1 MDNDILRQ
9 IWSTF
14 KELSLEVPFNSND
27 AEPFFSDKTEDNVPI
42 RKLFIGNLAERTS
55 NKDLEKLFSAYGKIE
70 ACYVKRVDGRSHFGF
85 ITYVDVESTVRAR
98 QASHR
103 MELKLH
109 SRILRVT
116 AADSWHQPD
125 SIEKQKKFPNKHTK
139 SDPETVVK
147 APTPEPDNSDS
158 VISKLNDDCLS
169 EIFLYLPIADRIRV
183 ERVCKRWQA
192 LSHQSWHAVKSLN
205 LSKNSWGLSPK
216 IRVQVVDTSTLR
228 KVLIRCGKF
237 LTHLDLSQISHLL
250 GSSTLTIVGKLCPNL
265 QSVNITSIPLSQS
278 GINSLM
284 THCQNITKFMM
295 KTLRGPSER
304 DLSLFFGVNK
314 KLKYLSVEGDEY
326 IVGKS
331 FASLPQEVLED
342 LHLTR
347 CTALVSSHFDV
358 TINHLTNLKSLT
370 LNMCVCLTDS
380 TLEAVGNKTTIT
392 DLKFMGTH
400 PLISANS
407 LNNLKNLV
415 NLERLCLKENV
426 AVNDDFLI
434 NLSQNCKQLNYLDLT
449 NCQAVTDR
457 GISPLTTLNKLET
470 LIVNF
475 VSQVTDEAI
484 ANLQSLK
491 VFSSWGCK
499 GITDSGII
507 NLINTAPNLI
517 SLDLSAT
524 SITSESLQ
532 VAVTVTRKRK
542 SNYILKMIIGGTNA
556 HSLDIKEISP
566 LLQIVN
572 LDFSVL
578 ENTTSKYE
586 YLL

>member
-1 MDNDILRQ
+1 M
-9 IWSTF
+9 
-14 KELSLEVPFNSND
+14 
-27 AEPFFSDKTEDNVPI
+27 
-42 RKLFIGNLAERTS
+42 
-55 NKDLEKLFSAYGKIE
+55 
-70 ACYVKRVDGRSHFGF
+70 
-85 ITYVDVESTVRAR
+85 
-98 QASHR
+98 
-103 MELKLH
+103 
-109 SRILRVT
+109 
-116 AADSWHQPD
+116 
-125 SIEKQKKFPNKHTK
+125 
-139 SDPETVVK
+139 
-147 APTPEPDNSDS
+147 
-158 VISKLNDDCLS
+158 
-169 EIFLYLPIADRIRV
+169 
-183 ERVCKRWQA
+183 CKRWQA
-192 LSHQSWHAVKSLN
+192 LSHESWHAVKSLN

-237 LTHLDLSQISHLL
+237 LTHLDLSQVSHLL

-326 IVGKS
+326 IIGKS
-331 FASLPQEVLED
+331 FASLPQEILED

-347 CTALVSSHFDV
+347 CTALLSSHFDV
-358 TINHLTNLKSLT
+358 AINNLTNLKSLT

-415 NLERLCLKENV
+415 NLQRLCLKENI

-434 NLSQNCKQLNYLDLT
+434 NLSQNCKQLNFLDLT
-449 NCQAVTDR
+449 SCQAVTDR

-507 NLINTAPNLI
+507 HLINTAPNLI

-542 SNYILKMIIGGTNA
+542 SNSILKMTIGGTNA
-556 HSLDIKEISP
+556 HSKDIKEISP

-572 LDFSVL
+572 LDLSVL
-578 ENTTSKYE
+578 ENTASKYE